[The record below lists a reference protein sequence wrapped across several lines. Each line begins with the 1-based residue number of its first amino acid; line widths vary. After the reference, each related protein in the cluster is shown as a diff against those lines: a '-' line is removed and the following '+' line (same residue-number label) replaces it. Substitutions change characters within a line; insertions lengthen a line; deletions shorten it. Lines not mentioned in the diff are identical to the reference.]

1 MKLTSYLAHFK
12 KEVVFGPIFKLL
24 EAVFE
29 LFVPLVM
36 ANIIDVGV
44 KNGDVS
50 FILSRGG
57 ILVALAAA
65 GLGFSLTCQYF
76 ASRASQ
82 GTGTLLRR
90 DLFQR
95 INSLSYKEI
104 DNVGTPTLITRITS
118 DINQVQTGVAMVI
131 RLALRSPILVVGCT
145 VMALFVDWKIG
156 LAFLVVIPLMTLI
169 LYLILKTAIPLYK
182 VIQSKLD
189 RITLI
194 SRENLSGQRVVR
206 AFAKEDK
213 EIERFDRAA
222 DDYTKSAMF
231 VGKITALLNPL
242 TYVVINLAVV
252 AVVWFGGLQ
261 VNVGNLTQGKVL
273 ALVNYLMQILL
284 ALVVTADLVIIFT
297 KSSASLARLK
307 DVFAISSS
315 LCFPER
321 SGESDA
327 DTEASEKPSAAFAEN
342 GKIAEAAE
350 ASVSDQNVPA
360 IEFRNVTLRYSE
372 GAKPAV
378 DALSFRLLR
387 GQTLGIIGGTG
398 SGKSSIVNL
407 IPRFYD
413 CSEGEVLLYGKNVK
427 EYTEDDLNKTVA
439 VVPQKAVL
447 FSGTIRSNLLWGDE
461 RASDEALYAALKT
474 AQAEEFV
481 LEKQGGLDAPVSQ
494 NGKNLSGGQKQRL
507 CIARALVKNSG
518 ILILDDSASALDYR
532 TDSKLRKAIRHDR
545 AGTTTVLVSQRVATV
560 RSADLILVLDGGFLV
575 GAGTHDELVKN
586 CGTYYDI
593 YRSQTREEA

>member
-12 KEVVFGPIFKLL
+12 KEVILGPIFKLL

-36 ANIIDVGV
+36 ANVIDVGV

-50 FILSRGG
+50 YILSRGG

-145 VMALFVDWKIG
+145 IMALIVDWKLG

-169 LYLILKTAIPLYK
+169 LFFILKTTIPLYK

-206 AFAKEDK
+206 AFAKEEN
-213 EIERFDRAA
+213 EIGRFDAAA

-231 VGKITALLNPL
+231 AGKITALLNPL
-242 TYVVINLAVV
+242 TYVVINLAIV

-261 VNVGNLTQGKVL
+261 VNVGDLTQGKVI

-315 LCFPER
+315 LRFPEP
-321 SGESDA
+321 SGE
-327 DTEASEKPSAAFAEN
+327 TESETSEKPSSVFSEHSATAGTSAANRNA
-342 GKIAEAAE
+342 
-350 ASVSDQNVPA
+350 PA
-360 IEFRNVTLRYSE
+360 IEFRNVTLRYTE

-378 DALSFRLLR
+378 DALSFRLFR

-413 CSEGEVLLYGKNVK
+413 CTEGEVLLYGKNVK
-427 EYTEDDLNKTVA
+427 EYTEDELNRMVA

-447 FSGTIRSNLLWGDE
+447 FSGTIRTNLLWGDE
-461 RASDEALYAALKT
+461 KASDEDLFAALKT
-474 AQAEEFV
+474 AQADEFV
-481 LEKQGGLDAPVSQ
+481 MEKQGGLDAPVSQ

-507 CIARALVKNSG
+507 CIARALVKNSD

-532 TDSKLRKAIRHDR
+532 TDSKLRKAIKNDR
-545 AGTTTVLVSQRVATV
+545 AETTAVLVSQRVATV
-560 RSADLILVLDGGFLV
+560 RSAELILVMDGGRLV

-586 CGTYYDI
+586 CGTYNDI
-593 YRSQTREEA
+593 YRSQTKEEA

>member
-1 MKLTSYLAHFK
+1 MTSYLAHFK

-50 FILSRGG
+50 FILTRGG

-90 DLFQR
+90 DLFQK

-206 AFAKEDK
+206 AFAKEEK

-222 DDYTKSAMF
+222 DDYTKSAMR

-242 TYVVINLAVV
+242 TYVVINLAIV
-252 AVVWFGGLQ
+252 AVVWFGGIQ

-307 DVFAISSS
+307 DVFAVSSS
-315 LCFPER
+315 LHFPER
-321 SGESDA
+321 SEEAEGGEMPSFRAALDE
-327 DTEASEKPSAAFAEN
+327 DGRTVEASDSE
-342 GKIAEAAE
+342 
-350 ASVSDQNVPA
+350 QNVAA
-360 IEFRNVTLRYSE
+360 IEFKNVTLRYSE

-427 EYTEDDLNKTVA
+427 EYTEDELNKTVA

-461 RASDEALYAALKT
+461 GASDDALYAALRT

-532 TDSKLRKAIRHDR
+532 TDSKLRKAIRSDR
-545 AGTTTVLVSQRVATV
+545 AGTTTVLVSQRVATI
-560 RSADLILVLDGGFLV
+560 RSAELILVLDGGCLV
-575 GAGTHDELVKN
+575 GAGTHEELVKN

>member
-213 EIERFDRAA
+213 EKIGRAH
-222 DDYTKSAMF
+222 
-231 VGKITALLNPL
+231 V
-242 TYVVINLAVV
+242 
-252 AVVWFGGLQ
+252 
-261 VNVGNLTQGKVL
+261 
-273 ALVNYLMQILL
+273 
-284 ALVVTADLVIIFT
+284 
-297 KSSASLARLK
+297 
-307 DVFAISSS
+307 
-315 LCFPER
+315 
-321 SGESDA
+321 
-327 DTEASEKPSAAFAEN
+327 
-342 GKIAEAAE
+342 
-350 ASVSDQNVPA
+350 
-360 IEFRNVTLRYSE
+360 
-372 GAKPAV
+372 
-378 DALSFRLLR
+378 
-387 GQTLGIIGGTG
+387 
-398 SGKSSIVNL
+398 
-407 IPRFYD
+407 
-413 CSEGEVLLYGKNVK
+413 
-427 EYTEDDLNKTVA
+427 
-439 VVPQKAVL
+439 
-447 FSGTIRSNLLWGDE
+447 
-461 RASDEALYAALKT
+461 
-474 AQAEEFV
+474 
-481 LEKQGGLDAPVSQ
+481 
-494 NGKNLSGGQKQRL
+494 
-507 CIARALVKNSG
+507 
-518 ILILDDSASALDYR
+518 
-532 TDSKLRKAIRHDR
+532 
-545 AGTTTVLVSQRVATV
+545 
-560 RSADLILVLDGGFLV
+560 
-575 GAGTHDELVKN
+575 
-586 CGTYYDI
+586 
-593 YRSQTREEA
+593 